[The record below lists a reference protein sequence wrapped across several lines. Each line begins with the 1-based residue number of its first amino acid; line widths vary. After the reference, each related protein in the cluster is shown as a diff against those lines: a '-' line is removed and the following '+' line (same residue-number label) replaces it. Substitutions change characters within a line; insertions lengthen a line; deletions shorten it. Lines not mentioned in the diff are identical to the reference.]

1 MGRVIADMC
10 QERGVHQ
17 VVCGFDATANDTL
30 GFPVYTNLE
39 DVTEDVDVLIDFT
52 APGTL
57 DTLSGFLRAR
67 KIPAV
72 ICTTGYSPEQEEAVR
87 QLATEVPIVR
97 SGNMSVGVNAILEVV
112 EELSK
117 ALKGFDIEV
126 IEKHHTRKK
135 DSPSG
140 TAKMLYQAANRGRD
154 NAMNEIH
161 GRSGNDLVRP
171 ADEVGIHA
179 IRAGNIVGEHIV
191 LFAGTDEVIEVTH
204 RASSRK
210 IFGNGALAAAEFV
223 VNQEPGFYTM
233 ADVLK

>member
-1 MGRVIADMC
+1 M
-10 QERGVHQ
+10 
-17 VVCGFDATANDTL
+17 
-30 GFPVYTNLE
+30 
-39 DVTEDVDVLIDFT
+39 
-52 APGTL
+52 
-57 DTLSGFLRAR
+57 
-67 KIPAV
+67 
-72 ICTTGYSPEQEEAVR
+72 R

-223 VNQEPGFYTM
+223 VNCAPGFYTM